1 MKAMHVQMTII
12 ALFVAAF
19 SAPVLAQHAHEGDLI
34 VGVQG
39 GQLAVEFHFDEA
51 IELHPVAPNI
61 FGIEGFSA
69 DEPGFDHAD
78 GTDPDLGALSAGAEI
93 WLVGLTPFDAALK
106 VRQPAIPFDLAID
119 AAGGDLLLGDHELHT
134 HAFWHLDS
142 TIGSFDPLQASW
154 QGTFKLVDRGT
165 TGYAESQPFT
175 LSFVIVPEPAAAVL
189 LLSALPLTLR
199 RRRRG

>member
-1 MKAMHVQMTII
+1 MIVVV
-12 ALFVAAF
+12 LFMAAF
-19 SAPVLAQHAHEGDLI
+19 SAPALAQHAHEGDLI
-34 VGVQG
+34 VGAQS

-51 IELHPVAPNI
+51 IELYPVAPNI

-93 WLVGLTPFDAALK
+93 WLVGLTSFDAALK
-106 VRQPAIPFDLAID
+106 VRQPAIPFSLAID
-119 AAGGDLLLGDHELHT
+119 AAGGDLLLGANELHK

-142 TIGSFDPLQASW
+142 TDGSFDPLQASW

-165 TGYAESQPFT
+165 TGYADSQPFT
-175 LSFVIVPEPAAAVL
+175 LSFVIVPEPAAVVL
-189 LLSALPLTLR
+189 LLSGLPLAFR
-199 RRRRG
+199 HRRRG